1 MSEQYGQSVY
11 TLINDGNLARV
22 EGWYR
27 LANGVSITPDYKEAK
42 HLAEQAG
49 VQVGHAL
56 MINGVVRDFG
66 ELVE

>member
-11 TLINDGNLARV
+11 ALINDGNLARV

-27 LANGVSITPDYKEAK
+27 LANGVSITPNYQEAK

-49 VQVGHAL
+49 VQVAHAL
-56 MINGVVRDFG
+56 MINGVVGDFG